1 MQPLPLRLLSK
12 PQRSGCTVF
21 QQCSDIGALIF
32 VVPTVDTVQQA
43 QEAAK
48 WVRYPPVARRS
59 TGGGQHG
66 RVWGNDYA
74 NTYNDNCILIC
85 MVETAVGIANAHDIA
100 RVPGVDVVITGN
112 CKRNAF
118 SIRRA
123 IRLADPISV
132 AVADDLQRFTGL
144 QAGDPLYDKMLQD
157 ACDGVKRAG
166 KIFGTTMPTQAEG
179 ETFSA
184 DAQFFYTGPSNDGWS
199 REDMKSAYGS

>member
-1 MQPLPLRLLSK
+1 MIKAGSISDAETGESNAIPLVRMHSPA
-12 PQRSGCTVF
+12 TEHVF

-74 NTYNDNCILIC
+74 NTYNDNCILFC

-112 CKRNAF
+112 CKIAMLSRFVA
-118 SIRRA
+118 
-123 IRLADPISV
+123 LSV
-132 AVADDLQRFTGL
+132 SLTAKAPPLQ
-144 QAGDPLYDKMLQD
+144 
-157 ACDGVKRAG
+157 
-166 KIFGTTMPTQAEG
+166 TTC
-179 ETFSA
+179 SA
-184 DAQFFYTGPSNDGWS
+184 SPASKPATRSTT
-199 REDMKSAYGS
+199 RCCRTRVMA